1 MKDMNHKN
9 MDHKGMDHEQMDHKG
24 MDHEQMDHKGMD
36 HEQMD
41 HKGMDHEHHASMVR
55 DFQRR
60 FMVSLIL
67 TLPVLLLSPMIQ
79 EFFGFSIF
87 FPGAE
92 YILFIT
98 STVIFLYGGY
108 PFFKGFYGELKDRVP
123 GMMTL
128 IALAIS
134 VAYLYSS
141 ATTFGLEGGVFF
153 WELATLIDIMLLGHW
168 FEMRSVMGAS
178 RALEELSKLMPE
190 MAHRIKDGKVKDVH
204 IKELAIGDRVL
215 VRPGERIPADGNVVE
230 GKSLVDESLLTGESL
245 PVEKTEGS
253 EVIGGSVNGE
263 GSLTVEVNKTEKD
276 SFISQM
282 TDLVKRAQESKSRT
296 QNLANRAAFI
306 LTIIALTAG
315 ALTFALWL
323 PSMDLE
329 FSLERAVT
337 VMVITCPH
345 ALGLAVPLVVA
356 HSTSLSAGKGI
367 LIRDRS
373 AFERARA
380 LDVIVFDKTGTLTE
394 GKFGVTNVVLLNE
407 EYEREEVIRYAASVE
422 ENSEHPIARAISSET
437 MEKKSISEF
446 KALPGRGVEAM
457 VDGKKVQ
464 VVSSKEYKIPEEL
477 KGKTT
482 VILVIDEKPV
492 AAITLADRIRK
503 ESVDAIKEI
512 KKMGIKPVMLTGD
525 SKDVARRV
533 SEELGIEEYF
543 AEVMPD
549 KKAEKI
555 EELRAQNLKIA
566 MVGDGINDAPA
577 LASAD
582 VGIAIGAGADV
593 AVESADIVLVK
604 NDPMAVVSVIK
615 LARATY
621 GKMAQNLLWATGYN
635 AAAIPLAAGVLY
647 GYGIILSPAVG
658 AVLMSLSTV
667 IVAINAGFLKV

>member
-9 MDHKGMDHEQMDHKG
+9 MDHKDM
-24 MDHEQMDHKGMD
+24 
-36 HEQMD
+36 
-41 HKGMDHEHHASMVR
+41 EHGHHTSMVR

-60 FMVSLIL
+60 FIVSLIL

-79 EFFGFSIF
+79 EFFGFSIL

-98 STVIFLYGGY
+98 STVILLYGGY

-141 ATTFGLEGGVFF
+141 ATTLGLEGGVFF

-190 MAHRIKDGKVKDVH
+190 MAHRIKDGEIKDVH

-215 VRPGERIPADGNVVE
+215 VRPGERIPADGTVVE
-230 GKSLVDESLLTGESL
+230 GKSSVDESLLTGESL
-245 PVEKTEGS
+245 PVEKGEGS

-263 GSLTVEVNKTEKD
+263 GSLTVEVKKTGKD

-282 TDLVKRAQESKSRT
+282 TDLVRKAQESRSRT
-296 QNLANRAAFI
+296 QDLADRAAFF

-315 ALTFALWL
+315 ALTFAVWL
-323 PSMDLE
+323 PSTDLE
-329 FSLERAVT
+329 FSLERSVT

-356 HSTSLSAGKGI
+356 HSTSLSARRGI
-367 LIRDRS
+367 LIRKRE
-373 AFERARA
+373 AFENARA
-380 LDVIVFDKTGTLTE
+380 LDVVVFDKTGTLTE
-394 GKFGVTNVVLLNE
+394 GKFGVTDILMLDSSYKRDE
-407 EYEREEVIRYAASVE
+407 ALMYAASVE
-422 ENSEHPIARAISSET
+422 ESSEHPIARAIASET
-437 MEKKSISEF
+437 KDRGSVSDF
-446 KALPGRGVEAM
+446 KALPGVGVEA
-457 VDGKKVQ
+457 VVGGKRIR
-464 VVSSKEYKIPEEL
+464 VVSSKGHEIPEEL
-477 KGKTT
+477 RGRTT
-482 VILVIDEKPV
+482 VLLSIDEKPIAV
-492 AAITLADRIRK
+492 IALADRVRK
-503 ESVDAIKEI
+503 ESAEAVREIKE
-512 KKMGIKPVMLTGD
+512 MGIKPVMLTGD
-525 SKDVARRV
+525 RDDVAKRV
-533 SEELGIEEYF
+533 AGELGIDEYF

-555 EELRAQNLKIA
+555 IALRAQNLRVA

-604 NDPMAVVSVIK
+604 NDPLAVVSVIK

-621 GKMAQNLLWATGYN
+621 SKMVQNLAWATGYN
-635 AAAIPLAAGVLY
+635 AVAIPLAAGVLY
-647 GYGIILSPAVG
+647 GYGVLLSPAVG
-658 AVLMSLSTV
+658 AILMSLSTV